1 MKRVSFN
8 GTVVLLRYVSLFPSF
23 NPILPSFTEFSWI
36 VANFSN
42 LSRRLRTWTNSFLIF
57 PNFTQNL
64 SWCWRV
70 WPTIMKCYLIILNLT
85 YFTSLIW
92 FSLPTLS
99 ETPDSFT
106 RFSLHPFAL
115 AVEVFSYWW
124 PQIWRCWIGP
134 NDQHLFLPF
143 GHGFFLRIS
152 NGAVVFAFFAVPG
165 AGYPSDTCLRRGF
178 VLVLLN
184 WMGGARSVYRLGQV
198 VANQRVFLQA
208 CECLSS
214 FLKHWLALVF
224 CVVFTDTSLP
234 APPSGWLTNCV
245 LRTRPIRET
254 RSDCK
259 TLLCT

>member
-70 WPTIMKCYLIILNLT
+70 WPTIMKCYLILLNLT

-165 AGYPSDTCLRRGF
+165 AGYVSFRYVFTSRSRVGFALLDGRGAFGLPTRSSGSESTCFPPGMRVFILVPETLASLGFLRR
-178 VLVLLN
+178 
-184 WMGGARSVYRLGQV
+184 VYWH
-198 VANQRVFLQA
+198 VA
-208 CECLSS
+208 
-214 FLKHWLALVF
+214 
-224 CVVFTDTSLP
+224 TS
-234 APPSGWLTNCV
+234 AT
-245 LRTRPIRET
+245 
-254 RSDCK
+254 
-259 TLLCT
+259 